1 MAVFSIHTWRPVAG
15 RAADLLANMS
25 RAGEIFTS
33 MGGAPSIWQPISGAE
48 AGTLTFSVAYP
59 DQLAYGQTMAQLTT
73 NAEWQAFWADALS
86 DPSGVNVEN
95 YVLSDLDPSEGL
107 PEEPSRVIYL
117 NEYRTA
123 PGRLA
128 DHLTAQAAARAHLE
142 RLGARV
148 RSMRSI
154 GRGASCITTLL
165 GFDDFAAYGEFGA
178 KFGVDEQWAGFWM
191 ELAADPPAEEVSS
204 AVASLVELPA

>member
-15 RAADLLANMS
+15 RAADLLGNMT

-33 MGGAPSIWQPISGAE
+33 MGGAPSIWQTISGGD
-48 AGTLTFSVAYP
+48 AGTLTFSVGYG
-59 DQLAYGQTMAQLTT
+59 DQIAYGQTMAKLAS

-95 YVLSDLDPSEGL
+95 YVLSDLDPTEGL
-107 PEEPSRVIYL
+107 PTEISRVLYL
-117 NEYRTA
+117 NEYRTVR
-123 PGRLA
+123 GRLA
-128 DHLTAQAAARAHLE
+128 DHLTAQATARSHLE

-148 RSMRSI
+148 RSMQAI
-154 GRGASCITTLL
+154 GRAPGCVSTLL

-178 KFGVDEQWAGFWM
+178 KFGVDEQWATFWM
-191 ELAADPPAEEVSS
+191 DMASDPPAEEVSS
-204 AVASLVELPA
+204 AVASLVEPPS